1 MDDMKSISGYC
12 FSKGSGVLSWCCKKQ
27 EVVAQSSAEAEFIA
41 ESNNLVEEYFNRFGL
56 DAR

>member
-1 MDDMKSISGYC
+1 MKSISGYC